1 MTAKHLALALIPLV
15 AGCLAEPV
23 DPLDGYFISQSNGIP
38 SMSGVYHQG
47 HGEHHLTNWLSV
59 TSSSS
64 PRVITTIL
72 NAPRNTIAV
81 SGQIWVSV
89 SASYIN
95 TPEVNVHQGETNEM
109 WSMPTYST
117 TNDWPQIA
125 SSTSLIF
132 VRSIEKA
139 KAGRVAGLDYYARC
153 RVRLWNDTA
162 YLESDAWLLLSS
174 LTNNC
179 TLLQITP

>member
-1 MTAKHLALALIPLV
+1 MTQKHLAIALILI
-15 AGCLAEPV
+15 AGGCLAATV
-23 DPLDGYFISQSNGIP
+23 DPLDGYFIMQSNGIP
-38 SMSGVYHQG
+38 SMSGVYRQG
-47 HGEHHLTNWLSV
+47 HGEYHLTNWLSV

-72 NAPRNTIAV
+72 KAPRNTIAAN
-81 SGQIWVSV
+81 GQIWVGS

-95 TPEVNVHQGETNEM
+95 IPEVNVHPGKTNEM

-139 KAGRVAGLDYYARC
+139 KAGRVAGLDCYARC